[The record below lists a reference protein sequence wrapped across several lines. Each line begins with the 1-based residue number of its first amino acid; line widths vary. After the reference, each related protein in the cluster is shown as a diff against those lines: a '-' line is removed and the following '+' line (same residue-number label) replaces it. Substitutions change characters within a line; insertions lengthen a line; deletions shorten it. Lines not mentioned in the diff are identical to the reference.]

1 MLAPLEIALAAA
13 ALLIGATGTFSPCG
27 LSVIETI
34 GPRGHTGGRLV
45 TAAAIATFVPGAIAG
60 GLITFYSLS
69 LAGHLLYGA
78 GRAAYLLAA
87 GIALLAA
94 LLEARGTRI
103 VPQIR
108 RQLPEHWRR
117 VMPMPLAAALYGILL
132 GIGFTTFVL
141 SFGVWAL
148 AGIALAL
155 GDPQLGLLLGVG
167 FGLGRALPIAV
178 LAPLDGK
185 PAGFKVNEMMCE
197 RPGVY
202 LGLRRGDAAA
212 LMVAAIALVAVPGS
226 AGAKGEVALNATDP
240 SATEDALVYE
250 RLSEEGALQASGRG
264 LAQPLPGK
272 DPAIGGPYVAV
283 RDGDAISVLDRGSLR
298 RIAQIPA
305 PGADALAV
313 SADWLVYR
321 VGSKG
326 GGDELFARSIAH
338 PTAPGAPFAVDSI
351 AGPGEISGPALDGDD
366 LVFAESGPHSSRVV
380 HVVLG
385 TKRRRALVKSGRL
398 QLYSPSVDGNTFGY
412 VRSDARRGYFLQRR
426 FKGEGPGQVLYA
438 LRRVHGQL
446 WSTAFSGDIAYVTVL
461 DADATRPSAR
471 IEQVDRKGNR
481 HRKLGRGPWGAG
493 NHKF

>member
-1 MLAPLEIALAAA
+1 LLAPLEIALAAA

-27 LSVIETI
+27 LSVVETI
-34 GPRGHTGGRLV
+34 GPRGHSGGRFV

-60 GLITFYSLS
+60 GLITFYSLA
-69 LAGHLLYGA
+69 LAGHLLHGA
-78 GRAAYLLAA
+78 GRTAYLLAA
-87 GIALLAA
+87 AIAVLAA

-117 VMPMPLAAALYGILL
+117 VMPMPLAAALYGVLL

-155 GDPQLGLLLGVG
+155 GDPQLGLVLGVC

-185 PAGFKVNEMMCE
+185 PAGFKANEMMCE

-212 LMVAAIALVAVPGS
+212 LMLAAIALVTVPGS
-226 AGAKGEVALNATDP
+226 AGARGEVALNATDP
-240 SATEDALVYE
+240 SAADNALVYE
-250 RLSEEGALQASGRG
+250 RLSQEGALQAGGRG
-264 LAQPLPGK
+264 VAQTLPGK

-283 RDGDAISVLDRGSLR
+283 RDDDAVSLLDRSSLGQV
-298 RIAQIPA
+298 AQIRA

-321 VGSKG
+321 VGSNG
-326 GGDELFARSIAH
+326 GGDQLFAQNIAN
-338 PTAPGAPFAVDSI
+338 PSAPGPPFAVDSI
-351 AGPGEISGPALDGDD
+351 AGPGEISGPALYGDD
-366 LVFAESGPHSSRVV
+366 LVYAESGPHSSRVV

-385 TKRRRALVKSGRL
+385 TKIRRTLERSGRL
-398 QLYSPSVDGNTFGY
+398 QLFSPSVDGKTFGY
-412 VRSDARRGYFLQRR
+412 VRSDARRGYFMQRR
-426 FKGEGPGQVLYA
+426 FKGNGPGQVLYA

-446 WSTAFSGDIAYVTVL
+446 WSTALSGDTAYVTVL

-471 IEQVDRKGNR
+471 IVQVDRKGKR
-481 HRKLGRGPWGAG
+481 HRKLGRGPWGGG